1 VSNPVATVRHAKHG
15 QTGEWLYDSVGVW
28 CPGCSEGRTS
38 GSGYHALIVK
48 APEGS
53 SAPVWGWD
61 GNIERP
67 TFTPSLLCEG
77 EIRCHSFIVAG
88 QWQFLGDCEHP
99 LAGQTVDMVPL
110 PDWCVRA

>member
-1 VSNPVATVRHAKHG
+1 VNPVVAVRHVVHG
-15 QTGEWLYDSVGVW
+15 QTKDWLYDHAVVW
-28 CPGCSEGRTS
+28 CPGCSGGRTS

-53 SAPVWGWD
+53 TAPVWGFD
-61 GNIERP
+61 GNLECP

-77 EIRCHSFIVAG
+77 EIRCHSFIANG
-88 QWQFLGDCEHP
+88 QWQFLGDCGHA

-110 PDWCVRA
+110 PDWMVGK